1 MRTPKF
7 LAVILGLAI
16 SLFVAQSLSAAQY
29 SVDNQSSEDIEVR
42 IKLDNGFVL
51 GPYALE
57 AGESLSANLPAGSSV
72 GAVSINNNIWVAH
85 GGAALP
91 LPDETL
97 YVTVSGRG
105 VTIEDK

>member
-7 LAVILGLAI
+7 PAVFLGLVV
-16 SLFVAQSLSAAQY
+16 SLFVVQSLSAAQY
-29 SVDNQSSEDIEVR
+29 LLDNRSSKDVEVR

-51 GPYALE
+51 GPYSLD
-57 AGESLSANLPAGSSV
+57 AGESLSANLPAGRSV
-72 GAVSINNNIWVAH
+72 GAVSINNNIWVPH

-97 YVTVSGRG
+97 YVTVSGSG